1 MPNTQPPK
9 LRSDWTWLLL
19 PALIPALLAL
29 LVVAGEANTSLFLAW
44 NEASRALP
52 AEFWAGV
59 TNIAS
64 TGGAFAVLAV
74 ALHWQPRWAASA
86 LLALPAG
93 TIYAH
98 GLKKLF
104 QEARP
109 GAVLDPDQIWIVGK
123 LLKAN
128 AFPSGHSVTA
138 FGIGAAI
145 ALCCLTPGRRWL
157 AWVALAIAA
166 LAAFSR
172 VAVGAHWPL
181 DIFAGAAGGWLC
193 GALGVWWSSRWHFWT
208 RPMGIRIMAGIIGV
222 SSLWLFFDDLGY
234 PEGLW
239 MQYLLATAGC
249 AGALYALVRPTPRSA
264 A

>member
-1 MPNTQPPK
+1 MPSTPT
-9 LRSDWTWLLL
+9 LRLQSDWTWLLL
-19 PALIPALLAL
+19 PAVVPALVAL
-29 LVVAGEANTSLFLAW
+29 LVVAGDANTSLFLAW

-59 TNIAS
+59 TNVAS

-93 TIYAH
+93 TVYAH

-145 ALCCLTPGRRWL
+145 ALCSLTPGRRWL
-157 AWVALAIAA
+157 AWVALAVAA

-181 DIFAGAAGGWLC
+181 DVFAGAAGGWLC
-193 GALGVWWSSRWHFWT
+193 GALGVWWSSHWHFWT
-208 RPMGIRIMAGIIGV
+208 RPNGIRFMAGIIGL

-249 AGALYALVRPTPRSA
+249 AGAVYALICPTPRSA

>member
-1 MPNTQPPK
+1 M
-9 LRSDWTWLLL
+9 
-19 PALIPALLAL
+19 LA
-29 LVVAGEANTSLFLAW
+29 GANTSLFLAW

-52 AEFWAGV
+52 AEVWAGI

-64 TGGAFAVLAV
+64 TGGAFALLAV
-74 ALHWQPRWAASA
+74 ALHWQPRWAAA
-86 LLALPAG
+86 GLLALPAG
-93 TIYAH
+93 SIYAH
-98 GLKKLF
+98 GLKRLF

-109 GAVLDPDQIWIVGK
+109 GAVLDPEQIWIVGK
-123 LLKAN
+123 VLKAN

-138 FGIGAAI
+138 FGIGAAV

-157 AWVALAIAA
+157 AWVALAVAV

-193 GALGVWWSSRWHFWT
+193 GALGVWWSSHWHFWT
-208 RPMGIRIMAGIIGV
+208 RPKGIRIMAAIIGV

-249 AGALYALVRPTPRSA
+249 VGAAYAMIRPLPRSMA
-264 A
+264 